1 MPPPCLTCFRRRGTS
16 MWFHPLHRGFVEGRL
31 RRRDDI
37 SRVPRWQPRHQ
48 SSPAPPSAFRRCLPV
63 GHVHLQA
70 RLCSFLFGS
79 LVWDVLPS
87 ALRPSFGSSPVLCC
101 VFVSRWH
108 PRHRQGRV
116 PLFLPLPSSR
126 LSPALQ
132 LPAVLLCW
140 CFPREWGNSSSGY
153 RLGHHCKHDVAP
165 ATIVPGG
172 CRMKHAKGLFKRPIR
187 SHWCVASGWLLAA
200 GWSMPS
206 QRFKG
211 FKVFKGLEGL
221 RVWRVLRVKGLANGR
236 LGRP

>member
-1 MPPPCLTCFRRRGTS
+1 MLQSSCSNLTRHLWVAMPPPCLTCFRRRGTS
-16 MWFHPLHRGFVEGRL
+16 MWFHPLHRGCVEGCL

-132 LPAVLLCW
+132 LPAVLLC
-140 CFPREWGNSSSGY
+140 
-153 RLGHHCKHDVAP
+153 
-165 ATIVPGG
+165 
-172 CRMKHAKGLFKRPIR
+172 
-187 SHWCVASGWLLAA
+187 
-200 GWSMPS
+200 
-206 QRFKG
+206 
-211 FKVFKGLEGL
+211 
-221 RVWRVLRVKGLANGR
+221 
-236 LGRP
+236 